1 MKLIKSLAAVTA
13 LSLIAVP
20 FARAQELET
29 PTAKATPSPTEKS
42 EVETSATPSEKPMA
56 TTEKSPATTTEKT
69 ASPTASPTKS
79 KPAAGPSGKKMSV
92 EASLKEMEN
101 KWEAAYAAHDAS
113 VPQSF
118 VASDFIGVSSQGG
131 KFINKSGL
139 LSELK
144 SNKDTHKSAVN
155 EKLNV
160 KIFGPNVAVVTGSAR
175 EKGTGKD
182 GKAFDKT
189 YHFTDTWMERNGQ
202 WQCIASQAT
211 LVSQK

>member
-1 MKLIKSLAAVTA
+1 MKLIKSLAAIIA
-13 LSLIAVP
+13 LSLITVP

-42 EVETSATPSEKPMA
+42 NVETSATPSENPTA
-56 TTEKSPATTTEKT
+56 PTEKSPATTEKT
-69 ASPTASPTKS
+69 ASPAASPTKS
-79 KPAAGPSGKKMSV
+79 GPAAASSGKKMSV
-92 EASLKEMEN
+92 GATLKEMEN
-101 KWEAAYAAHDAS
+101 KWEAAYVAHDAS
-113 VPQSF
+113 VLQSF
-118 VASDFIGVSSQGG
+118 VASDFIGVSPQGG
-131 KFINKSGL
+131 KFLNKSGL
-139 LSELK
+139 LSEFK
-144 SNKDTHKSAVN
+144 SNKDTYKSAVN

-182 GKAFDKT
+182 GKAFDKA

-202 WQCIASQAT
+202 WQCIAGQAT